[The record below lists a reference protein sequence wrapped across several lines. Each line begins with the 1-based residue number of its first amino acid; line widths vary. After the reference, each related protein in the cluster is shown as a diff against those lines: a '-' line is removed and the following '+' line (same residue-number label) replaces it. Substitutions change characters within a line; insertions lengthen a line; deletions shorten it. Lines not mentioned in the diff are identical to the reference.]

1 MTLICLHYG
10 RDLLIDLKIEVNNS
24 LSVNYLRT
32 FHVLNYT
39 FIKGC
44 RLWRKPIKVLR
55 WHNRSQYQDPIPTN
69 NKLCLELKKRNF
81 EFYLNQNY
89 HLLNLFM

>member
-10 RDLLIDLKIEVNNS
+10 RDIPIDIKIKVNNS
-24 LSVNYLRT
+24 LFVNNLSS
-32 FHVLNYT
+32 FHVLIYT

-55 WHNRSQYQDPIPTN
+55 
-69 NKLCLELKKRNF
+69 
-81 EFYLNQNY
+81 
-89 HLLNLFM
+89 